1 MKQDRWQQVKST
13 VAVAIDM
20 SEADREKWIDSACG
34 TDTELR
40 REVESLL
47 AAADAAQSLP
57 EARNAITSAASSL
70 LSIEDESLRSL
81 LESALGNQYEIIR
94 PIGRGGMGWV
104 YLAREKSLERFVAIK
119 VLRPELAIAEGH
131 RERFRREARI
141 AARLNHPG
149 ILGLHSFGE
158 IGNLWYFVMS
168 YIRGETLAEKIRRE
182 GFLPW
187 VDAHRISGLRYVG

>member
-57 EARNAITSAASSL
+57 EARNAITSAAS
-70 LSIEDESLRSL
+70 
-81 LESALGNQYEIIR
+81 
-94 PIGRGGMGWV
+94 
-104 YLAREKSLERFVAIK
+104 
-119 VLRPELAIAEGH
+119 
-131 RERFRREARI
+131 
-141 AARLNHPG
+141 AA
-149 ILGLHSFGE
+149 
-158 IGNLWYFVMS
+158 
-168 YIRGETLAEKIRRE
+168 
-182 GFLPW
+182 
-187 VDAHRISGLRYVG
+187 VD